1 VEGRG
6 KRGEVGVADLA
17 TGDVRM
23 LDLIADLMDDTDA
36 LLKILLQVEAIEEE
50 EEEEDVKWI
59 RRRLRTRKLTAQG
72 FRVLAEPRV
81 QVHGLLKLGFVG
93 LGSPL
98 SYFSFFSS
106 LPFFFFFLLLFI
118 YLFF

>member
-1 VEGRG
+1 M
-6 KRGEVGVADLA
+6 GVADLA

-23 LDLIADLMDDTDA
+23 LDLMADLMDETDA
-36 LLKILLQVEAIEEE
+36 LLRILLQVEAIEED

-59 RRRLRTRKLTAQG
+59 RRRLRTRKLTARG
-72 FRVLAEPRV
+72 FRVLAAEPRV

-98 SYFSFFSS
+98 SYFSFFLIVALSS
-106 LPFFFFFLLLFI
+106 FFFFF
-118 YLFF
+118 FFK